1 MSDSSLKDSTL
12 KDSTLK
18 DGALPPPLWD
28 REERT
33 EPEDVDEEFE
43 ALLVYIKGSRGF
55 DFSGYKRTG
64 LMRRVNKQME
74 SVGVG
79 SYSDYVDYLEVH
91 PDEFERLFDTILI
104 NVTSFFRDTGS
115 WDYLREEV
123 VPRLLAAK
131 RSGEPIR
138 LWSAGCAT
146 GQEPYSLAMMMAEA
160 LGPERFRQQIKIY
173 ATDVDNQ
180 ALAQARAG
188 AYSAREMQSVPDA
201 LRDKYFEREDDT
213 YIFQRDMRRALIFG
227 RHDLM
232 QDAPIS
238 RIDLLVCRN
247 TIMYFNAEA
256 QRRIVNRFHFA
267 VSDNSFLFLGKAE
280 MMFTHASLFAPLDLK
295 RRVFQKL
302 PAAGP
307 REREAFLPPSQ
318 DSAVSPEG
326 RLREMLF
333 QEGTVAQI
341 AVDSAGL
348 LALTNAPARQL
359 FRLNTRDIG
368 RPLQDLEI
376 SYRPVELRSCIDRA
390 YAERRPI
397 AVQGVAYSPLPGETL
412 YLDALVTP
420 LLEGGAVLGAGISFT
435 NVTRLRQL
443 SDELQAASRELET
456 AYEELQSTNEE
467 LETTNEELQS
477 TVEELETTNEELQST
492 NEELETT
499 NEELQSTNEELQTI
513 NEELRMRSVDLDQVN
528 LFLKSIL
535 ASLHGGVIV
544 LDSEMRVQFWNEKSE
559 DLWGLR
565 ADETQ
570 GRTLLSLDIGLP
582 TATLL
587 PAIQSS
593 LTQPERRQEL
603 VLDAL
608 NRRGRPFRCSVQV
621 TPLIESTMSRD
632 IRGVLLQI
640 EEANKIEEADQA
652 GEAAGD

>member
-1 MSDSSLKDSTL
+1 MSDSSLKDGILRDGTL
-12 KDSTLK
+12 T
-18 DGALPPPLWD
+18 APRWD
-28 REERT
+28 QE
-33 EPEDVDEEFE
+33 DEENAGQMGVEEEFD
-43 ALLVYIKGSRGF
+43 ALLVHIKSSRGF
-55 DFSGYKRTG
+55 DFSGYKRGG

-74 SVGVG
+74 SVEVG

-91 PDEFERLFDTILI
+91 PNEFERLFDTILI

-131 RSGEPIR
+131 GPEEPIR
-138 LWSAGCAT
+138 LWSAGCAS
-146 GQEPYSLAMMMAEA
+146 GQEPYSLAMLMTEA
-160 LGPERFRQQIKIY
+160 LGPERFRQQVKIY
-173 ATDVDNQ
+173 ATDVDEQ

-188 AYSAREMQSVPDA
+188 AYSAREMQSVPDEM
-201 LRDKYFEREDDT
+201 RDKYFEREDDT

-238 RIDLLVCRN
+238 RIDLLACRN
-247 TIMYFNAEA
+247 TIMYFNAEVQA
-256 QRRIVNRFHFA
+256 RIVNRFHFA
-267 VSDNSFLFLGKAE
+267 VSESSFLFLGKAE
-280 MMFTHASLFAPLDLK
+280 MMFTHASLFVPLDLK

-302 PAAGP
+302 PTGGQ
-307 REREAFLPPSQ
+307 RERGIFLTPSE
-318 DSAVSPEG
+318 DSPVSAEG

-341 AVDSAGL
+341 AVDSAGC
-348 LALTNAPARQL
+348 LAMTNAPARQL

-397 AVQGVAYSPLPGETL
+397 AVTGVSYSPLLGETL

-420 LLEGGAVLGAGISFT
+420 LLEGGAVLGVGISFAD
-435 NVTRLRQL
+435 VTRVRQL

-513 NEELRMRSVDLDQVN
+513 NEELRMRSMDLDQVN
-528 LFLKSIL
+528 SFLKSIL
-535 ASLHGGVIV
+535 ASLRGGVIV
-544 LDSEMRVQFWNEKSE
+544 LDSEMKVQFWNDKSE
-559 DLWGLR
+559 DFWGLR
-565 ADETQ
+565 ADETR

-582 TATLL
+582 ATALL

-593 LTQPERRQEL
+593 LMQPESRHR
-603 VLDAL
+603 VVVDAL
-608 NRRGRPFRCSVQV
+608 NRRGRPLRCSVEV
-621 TPLIESTMSRD
+621 TPLIDPNTAPN

-640 EEANKIEEADQA
+640 EEADKA
-652 GEAAGD
+652 GEAAGK